1 MSDDTSNLI
10 PDSDSDSEELE
21 DFSAEELLEQAQIN
35 AQALFLGTASA
46 LAGNEVALDSWR
58 NHLAGTFIRGW
69 DTSMEWE
76 ASDILYALLTSYRS
90 YGAEVIDAD
99 LEADPP
105 VALIDNLPNVYLAE
119 MLEVEP
125 GLMHHLFRIGEDL
138 ASQLGGALLWRT
150 TDDGS
155 MELKVTV
162 EE

>member
-1 MSDDTSNLI
+1 VSDETSNMS
-10 PDSDSDSEELE
+10 PESHADDLE

-35 AQALFLGTASA
+35 AQALFLGTAKA
-46 LAGNEVALDSWR
+46 LANNEVALDSWR
-58 NHLAGTFIRGW
+58 NQLAGTFIRGW
-69 DTSMEWE
+69 DTEMEWE

-105 VALIDNLPNVYLAE
+105 VALIDNLPNVFLAE

-125 GLMHHLFRIGEDL
+125 DLMHHLFRIGEDL

-155 MELKVTV
+155 VELKVSV
-162 EE
+162 E